1 MEFLAD
7 FGSIE
12 RYRDESPCTSHK
24 LEKLTKYRKSISPL
38 SDDCLYKC
46 QIQLFESLFKSAQRQ
61 KLTRLFYYSKRRQR
75 ACLSCIR
82 VNWKWKVKSNID
94 WVLSIRREHPLS
106 SSSNS
111 LFFVLESSSSPSAIN
126 SMSENERTKRVLC
139 VEIENWCRPKNPLTP
154 LHFAEMNAHS
164 SNSHST
170 HVLLF
175 IALHISHHVS
185 KVRRNMDENFYIN
198 ENLREIETK

>member
-12 RYRDESPCTSHK
+12 RYTDESPCTSHK

-111 LFFVLESSSSPSAIN
+111 LFFYS
-126 SMSENERTKRVLC
+126 RV
-139 VEIENWCRPKNPLTP
+139 VIIT
-154 LHFAEMNAHS
+154 
-164 SNSHST
+164 
-170 HVLLF
+170 
-175 IALHISHHVS
+175 ISHQQHEW
-185 KVRRNMDENFYIN
+185 KWENKACVVCWNRELMQTQESPHSITLCWN
-198 ENLREIETK
+198 ECTFFEFTFDSRVVVYCITHFTSCK